1 MYYPHLILSLNMTP
15 FLHKF
20 MCIEITY
27 RYNFDCESNNIQITS
42 NLKFAL
48 SRNFNL
54 ITITWQKWEVEV
66 VKFVP
71 RNSSRIRT
79 YGFILVVVE
88 GTRPFFF
95 FWWNNIREI
104 DSQPVTSH
112 NDTKIANIDTIIIS
126 FCFDTF
132 ILVSKLFILSK
143 CNHIVGSQ
151 PTVV

>member
-1 MYYPHLILSLNMTP
+1 
-15 FLHKF
+15 
-20 MCIEITY
+20 MCLEITY
-27 RYNFDCESNNIQITS
+27 IYDFDCESNNIQITS

>member
-1 MYYPHLILSLNMTP
+1 M
-15 FLHKF
+15 
-20 MCIEITY
+20 
-27 RYNFDCESNNIQITS
+27 
-42 NLKFAL
+42 
-48 SRNFNL
+48 
-54 ITITWQKWEVEV
+54 

-143 CNHIVGSQ
+143 CNHIVGS
-151 PTVV
+151 